1 MRKSI
6 APFSIMALA
15 GYVLTWL
22 TLLGGAPFI
31 RVLRQRFGFLA
42 FWLTGILLSAATREL
57 WFLIGSIWVVVGL
70 YTELEAKGVRWIWN
84 GFLSVLVGT
93 TMLIGG
99 GYKALQR
106 QGITT
111 LEQLAEFTRKLFQER
126 SLIELPAEFDFMVLV
141 RQIPSIAVIVIVL
154 VLAHALIFE
163 KAIYRWF
170 RIPRERFAA
179 QIKLLEFKMPDI
191 FVWIGMVSFLG
202 SILDWKG
209 QAIAVNIVN
218 VCVVLFFLQGL
229 AILEFF
235 YKVLRV
241 GILIRTLGYF
251 IFVFNLFVVLAFVG
265 FIDFWLDFRKRI
277 RKLPAKTENNHNA
290 RLL

>member
-1 MRKSI
+1 
-6 APFSIMALA
+6 MALA
-15 GYVLTWL
+15 GYLLTWL

-42 FWLTGILLSAATREL
+42 FWATGILLSAATREL

-84 GFLSVLVGT
+84 GLLSVLVGT
-93 TMLIGG
+93 AVLIGG
-99 GYKALQR
+99 AYKALQKL
-106 QGITT
+106 GVTT

-126 SLIELPAEFDFMVLV
+126 SILELPAEFDFMMLV

-179 QIKLLEFKMPDI
+179 QIKLLEFKMPDV

-241 GILIRTLGYF
+241 GIFIRTLGYF
-251 IFVFNLFVVLAFVG
+251 VFVFNLFVVLAFVG
-265 FIDFWLDFRKRI
+265 FIDFWFDFRKRI
-277 RKLPAKTENNHNA
+277 RKLPAKTEDNHNA

>member
-1 MRKSI
+1 
-6 APFSIMALA
+6 MALA
-15 GYVLTWL
+15 GYLLTWL
-22 TLLGGAPFI
+22 TILGGAPFI

-42 FWLTGILLSAATREL
+42 FWATGIFLSAATREL

-84 GFLSVLVGT
+84 GLLSVLVGT
-93 TMLIGG
+93 AVLIGG
-99 GYKALQR
+99 AYKALQKL
-106 QGITT
+106 GVTT

-126 SLIELPAEFDFMVLV
+126 SILELPAEFDFMMLV

-179 QIKLLEFKMPDI
+179 QIKLLEFKMPDV

-251 IFVFNLFVVLAFVG
+251 VFVFNLFVVLAFVG
-265 FIDFWLDFRKRI
+265 FIDFWFDFRKRI
-277 RKLPAKTENNHNA
+277 RKLPAKTEDNHNA